1 MLTAAQYN
9 ANPATLKAG
18 DIIVGKNA
26 SEAAQITT
34 NDGKQI
40 TLVLGTAAEPCE
52 APFGLSQ
59 WGDQPTDRVSLDL
72 RTTPEIEQAVRKID
86 ETLLAYVQAHAK
98 KYFGSSATKEKVAE
112 CLFFFDLR

>member
-9 ANPATLKAG
+9 ANPAALKAS
-18 DIIVGKNA
+18 DIVVGKNA
-26 SEAAQITT
+26 SKAAQITT

-86 ETLLAYVQAHAK
+86 ETVLAYVQAHARNTSGAVPRK
-98 KYFGSSATKEKVAE
+98 KRLPSGS
-112 CLFFFDLR
+112 DLL